1 LEGLSAIGETI
12 NEFLGA
18 RECGTSSNCVVSCY
32 ERASQRRGYS
42 SADFSCTRDQLV
54 NNAAIMTEF
63 DLRQQDCIEGMSR
76 LPNEHVDLV
85 VTSPPYNLG
94 VRYGKF
100 SDRQDRQSYLRWCR
114 EWAAEIRRIL
124 KSNGSFFLNIG
135 SAPSNP
141 MLPHEIAIELRDLF
155 VLQNTI
161 HWIKSITI
169 EDRRCSRRP
178 VGDATRAHETQPAGA
193 SQREPATAVRSF
205 GHFKPINSRRFLNDC
220 HEYICHFTKT
230 GRVEIDRLAL
240 GVPYQDKSNISR
252 WSHTRGS
259 DLRCRGNTWFIP
271 YETIQSRAK
280 ERPHPATFPVQLAEW
295 CIKLHGLSR
304 VHTMLDP
311 FLGIGNSAV
320 AAQRCRV
327 KKFIGF
333 EIDETYLAEAK
344 RRVSKAL

>member
-1 LEGLSAIGETI
+1 
-12 NEFLGA
+12 
-18 RECGTSSNCVVSCY
+18 
-32 ERASQRRGYS
+32 
-42 SADFSCTRDQLV
+42 
-54 NNAAIMTEF
+54 MTEF
-63 DLRQQDCIEGMSR
+63 DLRQRDCVTGMSR
-76 LPNEHVDLV
+76 LSDEHLDLV

-100 SDRQDRQSYLRWCR
+100 SDRQDRPSYLRWCKD
-114 EWAAEIRRIL
+114 WAAQIRRIL
-124 KSNGSFFLNIG
+124 KPDGSFFLNIG

-141 MLPHEIAIELRDLF
+141 MLPHEIVIELTSASGGF

-169 EDRRCSRRP
+169 QDRE
-178 VGDATRAHETQPAGA
+178 GDAQ
-193 SQREPATAVRSF
+193 SY
-205 GHFKPINSRRFLNDC
+205 GHFKPISSPRFLNDC
-220 HEYICHFTKT
+220 HEYIFHFTKT

-295 CIKLHGLSR
+295 CIKLHGVSR
-304 VHTMLDP
+304 VQTMLDP
-311 FLGIGNSAV
+311 FLGIGNSAI
-320 AAQRCRV
+320 AAQRCDMKRFV
-327 KKFIGF
+327 GF
-333 EIDETYLAEAK
+333 EIDKTYLAEAK
-344 RRVSKAL
+344 RRLSL